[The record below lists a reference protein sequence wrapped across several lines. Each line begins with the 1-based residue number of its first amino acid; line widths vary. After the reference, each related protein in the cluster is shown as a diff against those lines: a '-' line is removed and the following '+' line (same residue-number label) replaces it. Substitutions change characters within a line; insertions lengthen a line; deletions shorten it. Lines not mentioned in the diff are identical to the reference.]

1 MWIRRLGEERLLSR
15 GERDIGWRKDPRPRP
30 RHLGNAILV
39 EQSAALVVGS
49 PWGGPVH
56 HRLGEQYDRPRRD
69 VRNDHAG
76 SLFRGLVNLAWK
88 LEVTLVTPGNAPESP
103 ICRSGI
109 GKMPGDDREPLVD
122 AVRSKVKAL
131 SWLREGVARRSPV
144 VRVHGAHGLPLVHAD
159 AVETVQPKAVPE
171 PKAKNWQ
178 DRLMIQQATE
188 RLPPVEKAMI
198 RSVHAGG
205 GAKADFFAGAGKP
218 LRIDQSIQLGHL
230 RRPQDVVDHQ
240 IALKIEK
247 VLLQL
252 LVRSVHGH
260 TLPCLCCHR
269 RIHTALYRSSES
281 PTDLVRASTL
291 TCLRRRP
298 RIPKEVSGG
307 SVRLLLC
314 RREATGLR
322 GGPRVGSKPSGRNA
336 MSEPR
341 FTTLTPETMT
351 ADQKRVADAI
361 QSGPRGVGLRGPF
374 NALLRSPELCD
385 HVQRLGAFVRFGTS
399 IPQRLNEMAIIMA
412 GRKWTAQYE
421 FYAHRRLALEAGLS
435 PAIADAIAAN
445 QRPASMAKDEET
457 VYDFVSEL
465 LATGSVSDPTFQ
477 RVNDTFGERGVVDL
491 VGAVGYYSLVS
502 MTLNVAQVPLPAG
515 VTPPL
520 K

>member
-1 MWIRRLGEERLLSR
+1 MPRCARRKGRDRAARPGACAVPRAFRAGRPGASR
-15 GERDIGWRKDPRPRP
+15 RRPAGCAFSPRAWPPPPRPAMRRP
-30 RHLGNAILV
+30 TPGQEPVATRRKRTSLDGTSRFRFPKRCCACAQPVAGRRGACMLGRVA
-39 EQSAALVVGS
+39 
-49 PWGGPVH
+49 
-56 HRLGEQYDRPRRD
+56 RRRPRRIYACSAQTI
-69 VRNDHAG
+69 VARARSPTSTTISAMRGPVNHGRGTHTTVVATWVTVEIRVEPKPRAHGPIVCGGYRNSA
-76 SLFRGLVNLAWK
+76 
-88 LEVTLVTPGNAPESP
+88 APEDP
-103 ICRSGI
+103 PRAAFFNRCFQQ
-109 GKMPGDDREPLVD
+109 
-122 AVRSKVKAL
+122 
-131 SWLREGVARRSPV
+131 RRST
-144 VRVHGAHGLPLVHAD
+144 RVAGQMRTSFAQCPD
-159 AVETVQPKAVPE
+159 QC
-171 PKAKNWQ
+171 
-178 DRLMIQQATE
+178 RL
-188 RLPPVEKAMI
+188 
-198 RSVHAGG
+198 H
-205 GAKADFFAGAGKP
+205 
-218 LRIDQSIQLGHL
+218 
-230 RRPQDVVDHQ
+230 
-240 IALKIEK
+240 
-247 VLLQL
+247 
-252 LVRSVHGH
+252 
-260 TLPCLCCHR
+260 
-269 RIHTALYRSSES
+269 RSSES

-412 GRKWTAQYE
+412 GRKWNAQYE

-457 VYDFVSEL
+457 VYDF
-465 LATGSVSDPTFQ
+465 GS
-477 RVNDTFGERGVVDL
+477 
-491 VGAVGYYSLVS
+491 
-502 MTLNVAQVPLPAG
+502 
-515 VTPPL
+515 
-520 K
+520 